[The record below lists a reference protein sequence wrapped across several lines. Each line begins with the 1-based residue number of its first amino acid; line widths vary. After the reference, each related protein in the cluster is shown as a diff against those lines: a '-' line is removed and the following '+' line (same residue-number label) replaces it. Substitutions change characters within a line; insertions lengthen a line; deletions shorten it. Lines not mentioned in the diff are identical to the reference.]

1 VGTFNAQAHPHHQGA
16 YNIRR
21 LDGKSTNNLDPR
33 KSNWSIK
40 VYSPPFVAFA
50 VTGGITY
57 TYGGL
62 KINTQAQ
69 VVDAADK
76 PIPGL
81 FAAGEIVGGIFH
93 HDSLRAGGLMHGAV
107 FRKKPALTP

>member
-1 VGTFNAQAHPHHQGA
+1 M
-16 YNIRR
+16 
-21 LDGKSTNNLDPR
+21 
-33 KSNWSIK
+33 
-40 VYSPPFVAFA
+40 AFA

-69 VVDAADK
+69 VVDADDK

-93 HDSLRAGGLMHGAV
+93 HDSLRAAGLMHGAV
-107 FRKKPALTP
+107 FGRLAGRNAARLA